1 MILLLNIQNIN
12 DFIQQKLIQKC
23 DREEISIDVVS
34 LEAKTF
40 FTNQACYISK
50 SAYAI
55 SRHMLRVIRF
65 IKKSLVYVNQK
76 RALAQVY

>member
-1 MILLLNIQNIN
+1 M
-12 DFIQQKLIQKC
+12 
-23 DREEISIDVVS
+23 SIDVVS

-76 RALAQVY
+76 RALA